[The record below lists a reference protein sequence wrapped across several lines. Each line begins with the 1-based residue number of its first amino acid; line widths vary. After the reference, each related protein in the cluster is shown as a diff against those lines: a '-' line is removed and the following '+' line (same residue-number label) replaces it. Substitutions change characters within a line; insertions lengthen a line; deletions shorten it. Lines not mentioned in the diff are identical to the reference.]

1 MYEVV
6 LARSAAKDLE
16 KIDIR
21 YQKAIKNRLIELQE
35 NPLMGKKLKD
45 NLSDFRSIRQ
55 GVYRIIYQIREDT
68 VLVYVVATSHRQSA
82 Y

>member
-16 KIDIR
+16 IIDTR
-21 YQKAIKNRLIELQE
+21 YQRAIKNRLIELQE
-35 NPLMGKKLKD
+35 NPLIGKKLKD

-55 GVYRIIYQIREDT
+55 GVYRIIYQIHEDT
-68 VLVYVVATSHRQSA
+68 VLVYVVAISHRQSA